1 MPRTFLPFFPLII
14 RYPFLKISGAFLE
27 NEFGGFEGI
36 FNARNEV
43 VAEGI
48 ERGREIVRAS
58 IEDKSI
64 PDLST
69 YEDFYCLECEIAC
82 FKKCEKDFL
91 SKECIECSDCF
102 KSCSLDALTE
112 FYLKRKKDAIISAV
126 SYLYSRILVSEL
138 DDWVLRRYAIKGS
151 ERYSKNFVS
160 EPTPIL
166 KLLASELGVRAKFN
180 SIFRVHVSSYLK
192 VAVRLKSPSWSL
204 LNRELRKGY
213 ISLSKS
219 DFLRVLEEHLRIKL
233 SAREIVDADFAK
245 EDVYELKMMAARK
258 REKIP
263 RIKFK
268 RIEVSHFP
276 PCMRRILSDLQAG
289 ANIPHTARFALT
301 SFLLNLGMDV
311 SEIIGLYKTAPDFD
325 EEKTRYQVEHIAGAK
340 GTEYD
345 TPACE
350 TMKTYHNC
358 FRDES
363 CKGVYHPIQYYM
375 REVKAKRERARV
387 VG

>member
-1 MPRTFLPFFPLII
+1 MPRAFLPFFPLII

-43 VAEGI
+43 VVEGI
-48 ERGREIVRAS
+48 ERGKEIVRAS
-58 IEDKSI
+58 IEDRTI
-64 PDLST
+64 PNFST
-69 YEDFYCLECEIAC
+69 YEDFYCLECETAC
-82 FKKCEKDFL
+82 FKKCERDFL
-91 SKECIECSDCF
+91 GKECIGCSDCF
-102 KSCSLDALTE
+102 KSCLLDASTE
-112 FYLKRKKDAIISAV
+112 FYLKRKKDAVISSV
-126 SYLYSRILVSEL
+126 SYLYSKILVSEL
-138 DDWVLRRYAIKGS
+138 DDWVLRKYAIRES

-160 EPTPIL
+160 EPKPIL
-166 KLLASELGVRAKFN
+166 KLLASELGVKAEFN
-180 SIFRVHVSSYLK
+180 STFRVHVSSYLK

-204 LNRELRKGY
+204 LNRELRRGY
-213 ISLSKS
+213 ISLSRS

-233 SAREIVDADFAK
+233 SARERIDVKFAE
-245 EDVYELKMMAARK
+245 EDIYELRILAARK
-258 REKIP
+258 REKLPKIRFE
-263 RIKFK
+263 RID
-268 RIEVSHFP
+268 VLYFP

-301 SFLLNLGMDV
+301 TFLLNLGMEV
-311 SEIIGLYKTAPDFD
+311 NEIISLYKTAPDYD

-345 TPACE
+345 TPACD

-363 CKGVYHPIQYYM
+363 CKGVYHPVQYYM
-375 REVKAKRERARV
+375 RRIKARRGARV
-387 VG
+387 IG